1 MSGARTR
8 SPARR
13 PGLLAEL
20 AALGLL
26 VRPEHAPSDG
36 ASLPALCA
44 AGALEGGL
52 SVALDVRPD
61 ELLGPL
67 CLRIGGQAQ
76 ALRVV
81 DVRAQP
87 PELWVQGTEGV
98 ERWPTPDLRAL
109 VKRLNARFR
118 DSGEVRAVAVLG
130 KWEDAQQ
137 LWCIPKSA
145 LGTLLTKRLL
155 RAENMSELS
164 AGAKRSPR
172 G

>member
-1 MSGARTR
+1 MSRGGPRA
-8 SPARR
+8 SPGK

-26 VRPEHAPSDG
+26 GRPEHAPSDG
-36 ASLPALCA
+36 SSLPALCA

-67 CLRIGGQAQ
+67 CLRIGGEARD
-76 ALRVV
+76 LRVV
-81 DVRAQP
+81 DARAHP
-87 PELWVQGTEGV
+87 PELWVQGAGGV
-98 ERWPTPDLRAL
+98 ERWPTPDVRAL

-118 DSGEVRAVAVLG
+118 DSGEVRAVALLG
-130 KWEDAQQ
+130 EWAGAQQ

-145 LGTLLTKRLL
+145 LGPLLTKRLL
-155 RAENMSELS
+155 RAENLSELS
-164 AGAKRSPR
+164 GGAQRSPR